1 MLEKDKMKLEGI
13 LLDQGKVIP
22 HVLKA
27 NTEFQI
33 YLKQEWEHQPQSAAL
48 TFVTPERAEQ
58 GDKSLLRIHRYDFC
72 PLSSH

>member
-13 LLDQGKVIP
+13 LLHQGKVIP

-33 YLKQEWEHQPQSAAL
+33 YLKQE
-48 TFVTPERAEQ
+48 
-58 GDKSLLRIHRYDFC
+58 
-72 PLSSH
+72 